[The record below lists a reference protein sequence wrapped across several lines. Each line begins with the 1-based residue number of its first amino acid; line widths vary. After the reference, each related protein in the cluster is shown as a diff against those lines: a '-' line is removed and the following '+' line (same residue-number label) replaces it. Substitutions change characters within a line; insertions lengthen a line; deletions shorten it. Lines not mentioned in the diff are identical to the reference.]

1 MGRGEGGGGE
11 NYKEKILKKI
21 HARGIA
27 LNNIPTAALK
37 FPTQTP

>member
-1 MGRGEGGGGE
+1 MGQGGGGE
-11 NYKEKILKKI
+11 IQRKNEKKI

-27 LNNIPTAALK
+27 INNIPTAALK